1 MVTRKNVVDRLS
13 QLNYKPTADDYDQID
28 FELGR
33 VLNYVKNY
41 CNITE
46 IPVILDPRITDKV
59 CSDFLFYK
67 KNSGALET
75 FDYDRVIKSIKEGDT
90 QIQYAT
96 GQDGDTPESRFDKL
110 VKTLD
115 RGFDKWLTPHRRLR
129 W

>member
-46 IPVILDPRITDKV
+46 IPIILDLRITDKV

-67 KNSGALET
+67 KNSGALEG
-75 FDYDRVIKSIKEGDT
+75 FEYDRVIKTIEEGDT
-90 QIQYAT
+90 KIQYAT
-96 GQDGDTPESRFDKL
+96 GQEGDTAESRFDTF
-110 VKTLD
+110 VKNLD